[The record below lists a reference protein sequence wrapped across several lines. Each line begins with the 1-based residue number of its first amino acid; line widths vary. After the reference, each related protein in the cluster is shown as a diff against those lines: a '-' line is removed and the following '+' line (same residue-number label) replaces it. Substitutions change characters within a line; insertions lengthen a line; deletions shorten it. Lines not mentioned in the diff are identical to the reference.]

1 MLAFLLGLLKIIGII
16 LLIILLVVLILVT
29 IVLLVPIKYYGEG
42 ILTDEKKQVKAKIT
56 WLFKLIRV
64 KLDYSFPEKPLISVK
79 ILCFELMK
87 AKDKTQKKEKK
98 SKEPKKPKKEKAQ
111 KEKKRKKEKYHPAG
125 NSALLGAAEAEE
137 KEKVV
142 KEAVNVNRPIDMAEA
157 QQAIKE
163 QQEPEETENK
173 IEKIIFK
180 IQGLYDKI
188 NHIIDNI
195 NCYLD
200 ILEEKDTQE
209 LLKDAWSSILK
220 ILESI
225 KPKKLRLNALIG
237 FDSPDTTGR
246 VFGYYCMLMPWLS
259 DNICVDADFE
269 QKIINGDFY
278 LKGKITILTIVV
290 NGLRIVLDKRL
301 KPLIKKIKNG
311 GKNNE

>member
-42 ILTDEKKQVKAKIT
+42 ILTDEKKQVRAKIT

-98 SKEPKKPKKEKAQ
+98 SKEPKKPKKEK
-111 KEKKRKKEKYHPAG
+111 KRKKEKYHPAV
-125 NSALLGAAEAEE
+125 NSALLDAAEAEE
-137 KEKVV
+137 KEKEV
-142 KEAVNVNRPIDMAEA
+142 KEAGNKDMAEA

-225 KPKKLRLNALIG
+225 KPKKLRLNALLG